1 VRLVEG
7 RIVDG
12 RIYCRVARD
21 TNTVVRGQIFNLET
35 QMHYI
40 QVAGGPVVLPNH
52 VGAHL
57 TFRHMSDTMVD
68 LANPG
73 KVRGARLSPLLLTH
87 GSLMIVAWIGLTSIG
102 IVMAKYFKPMWP
114 NKKIMGKDLWFF
126 WHTCCMIL
134 TWILTL
140 VGFIL
145 IFVDLGTWR
154 STTHSILGCIVFTFA
169 SLQAIGG
176 VMR

>member
-1 VRLVEG
+1 MRLQEG
-7 RIVDG
+7 RQIDG
-12 RIYCRVARD
+12 RIYCKVER
-21 TNTVVRGQIFNLET
+21 NTQTLVRGENFNLET

-40 QVAGGPVVLPNH
+40 QIAGGPVVLPNH

-57 TFRHMSDTMVD
+57 KFRHFSDIMVN

-73 KVRGARLSPLLLTH
+73 EIRGAGMSPLLLTH
-87 GSLMIVAWIGLTSIG
+87 GSLMIIAWIGLTSIG
-102 IVMAKYFKPMWP
+102 IVIAKYYKPMWS
-114 NKKIMGKDLWFF
+114 NKKIMGKDLWFV
-126 WHTCCMIL
+126 WHLSCMKL

-154 STTHSILGCIVFTFA
+154 TTTHSVLGCIVFTFA